1 MNLNLKTNSKIINL
15 VLFSLVFTSIFLRS
29 QNLENFNDKLQTGAD
44 RYELYLP
51 LLKEKKIIVLTNQT
65 GILSDENH
73 THLVDFLLSK
83 NINIIKIF
91 TPEHGFRGNSDSGEY
106 VKNDVDKKTGI
117 PIISLYGEN
126 KKPTRKQISN
136 ADIILFDLQDVGVR
150 FYTYISTL
158 SYAMEAAAELGLEII
173 VLDRPNPHDGYID
186 GPILDKK
193 WSSFVGIH
201 PVPVIYGLTIGE
213 YGGMINGENWLK
225 NGKKAKYHLVKM
237 KNYHKQKRYTL
248 AKRPS
253 PNLQN
258 DKAINLYPSLCF
270 FEGTNISLGRGTE
283 FPFQVYGSPNFSSKN
298 FNFKFTPNPSYG
310 AKNPPLN
317 GKECFGE
324 DLRKHTFLTELNL
337 EWLITAYENY
347 PEKDN
352 FFLKSLFFDKLAGSD
367 KLRKQIINKTP
378 YQQIKDSWKED
389 LEKFNE
395 LRKKYVIYPN

>member
-1 MNLNLKTNSKIINL
+1 
-15 VLFSLVFTSIFLRS
+15 LRS
-29 QNLENFNDKLQTGAD
+29 QDLETFSDKLQTGAD
-44 RYELYLP
+44 RSELYLP

-65 GILSDENH
+65 GVLSDENH

-91 TPEHGFRGNSDSGEY
+91 TPEHGFRGNADSGEY
-106 VKNDVDKKTGI
+106 VKNDIDKKTGI
-117 PIISLYGEN
+117 PIISLYGKN
-126 KKPTRKQISN
+126 KKPTRKQISD

-158 SYAMEAAAELGLEII
+158 SYAMEAAAELGIEII

-186 GPILDKK
+186 GPVLDKK

-213 YGGMINGENWLK
+213 YGSMINGENWLK

-283 FPFQVYGSPNFSSKN
+283 YPFQVYGSPNFSSKK
-298 FNFKFTPNPSYG
+298 FNFKFTPNSSYG

-317 GKECFGE
+317 RKECFGE
-324 DLRKHTFLTELNL
+324 DLRKHNFLTELNL

-347 PEKDN
+347 PEKDD
-352 FFLKSLFFDKLAGSD
+352 FFLKNLFFDKLAGSD

-395 LRKKYVIYPN
+395 MRKKYVIYPN